1 MTTLALTFDLAD
13 PAGRYRAV
21 AAVVL
26 AGVGAAAFVRGRV
39 ATCAA
44 VVLPALVVAGLAAAA
59 GRGGD
64 ALSLGG
70 LAAAPAA
77 AARALAAVG
86 RRLGAPALAAS
97 AVAALTLWVACG
109 GLWWADRAATLVAPA
124 RRGPLREAVLG
135 ADPLAAA
142 AYALG
147 YDRLHAADVYDET
160 TISSTTVR
168 APDPSTP
175 TLAWGLVALAG
186 GVGAGLASRRRGL
199 APEAP

>member
-1 MTTLALTFDLAD
+1 MTLLASAFDLAD

-44 VVLPALVVAGLAAAA
+44 VGLPALVAAALAIAA
-59 GRGGD
+59 GRADD

-109 GLWWADRAATLVAPA
+109 GLWWADRVATLVPPE
-124 RRGPLREAVLG
+124 RRGPVREAVLG

-160 TISSTTVR
+160 TVSSTTVR

-175 TLAWGLVALAG
+175 SLAWGLVALAG
-186 GVGAGLASRRRGL
+186 GVGAGLASRRGRVAAG
-199 APEAP
+199 AA